1 MWNKVV
7 STFYDHV
14 LQFLSFCV
22 CTLQVSASLFVC
34 IISTTYFYRTN
45 LYFPPFFYRWYPTTR
60 LLSIYPGGISGSQDG
75 ELPVG
80 RGDRSTDQGS
90 HASNTLC
97 HVSSCR
103 EDYVSISTRLAEA
116 SGGGLLGRR
125 WSSPSSGI
133 GRTRFRDI
141 ELFNQALLARQAGF
155 WTRPPPWAL
164 GYSKLCR
171 THAWISWKQNWAQDH
186 HMYGLQS

>member
-14 LQFLSFCV
+14 SIPVFLCLYTASQCQSFFF
-22 CTLQVSASLFVC
+22 VSSAHIFIHKFISL
-34 IISTTYFYRTN
+34 
-45 LYFPPFFYRWYPTTR
+45 PPFFYRWYPTTR

-155 WTRPPPWAL
+155 WTRPPPWAW

-171 THAWISWKQNWAQDH
+171 TRAWISWKQNWAQDH